1 MYFIIV
7 ADGKNGKLYH
17 LYSYSP
23 DASKPL
29 VFKWVQDETMPIT
42 YTAFTDA
49 DSALYYISDKCTQ
62 IAEAENVD
70 QVDLNSARPMKLI
83 MKFKRC

>member
-7 ADGKNGKLYH
+7 ADGKNGRLYH
-17 LYSYSP
+17 LYSYSI
-23 DASKPL
+23 DASKPP
-29 VFKWVQDETMPIT
+29 VFKWVQEDTMPIT

-49 DSALYYISDKCTQ
+49 DAALYYISDKRTQ
-62 IAEAENVD
+62 IAEAENAN

-83 MKFKRC
+83 MKLKRC